1 MLPILVITYVI
12 YEQLER
18 IESPKIKN
26 EMYKMLTAAV
36 LPDSAMQGNII
47 IRLHTEN
54 GSQQYHRGRTTRN

>member
-12 YEQLER
+12 YEQRDR
-18 IESPKIKN
+18 IESPKI

-36 LPDSAMQGNII
+36 LPDAAMQGDII